1 MHSIFKLFSIL
12 TFSLFFLPLNILG
25 GPVIYI
31 IRHAEVDTE
40 SPGWSSSK
48 KANIFREKYNKA
60 DIRDFDPEKIL
71 KKIDNPEGAD
81 TVFCSPQQ
89 RAVKTALTLFD
100 NDIFLNINDNLMELQ
115 YPVIKWPVL
124 RMPARAWL
132 TTSLILWMAGN
143 NNDSIPT
150 YRERKQNL
158 DIYSEELIGYAE
170 RNGKCIVV
178 AHGLVNREL
187 IRILK
192 KKGWKYDHKEGYGNL
207 SVNSLKR

>member
-1 MHSIFKLFSIL
+1 MHLMFKISFILIFTLIF
-12 TFSLFFLPLNILG
+12 TSLAVFG

-31 IRHAEVDTE
+31 IRHAEVEAE

-48 KANIFREKYNKA
+48 KANIFREEYNKA

-71 KKIDNPEGAD
+71 KKIDNPQKID

-89 RAVKTALTLFD
+89 RAIQTALTLF
-100 NDIFLNINDNLMELQ
+100 NNNIVLNINNNLMELQ
-115 YPVIKWPVL
+115 YPVIKWGVI

-143 NNDSIPT
+143 NNDSLPT
-150 YRERKQNL
+150 YHERKQNL
-158 DIYSEELIGYAE
+158 DAFSEELIAFAE
-170 RNGKCIVV
+170 RNGKCIIV
-178 AHGLVNREL
+178 AHGVVNREL

-192 KKGWKYDHKEGYGNL
+192 KKGWKYGQKEGYGNL
-207 SVNSLKR
+207 AVNCLRR